1 MMIKVV
7 NDINKNK
14 RNSKYLKDLI
24 IPEGVKAYSNMEE
37 AINSAEYIVFAVPSH
52 VIRSV
57 AKSLK
62 GKIIPVGMYNNGH
75 YTSEQPLVSNEDFE
89 NLFKYLEIMLQRIGS
104 SITNGNITPNP
115 LKDEK
120 DTEKIACKFCDFSSV
135 CRKNKGENEV
145 IKKECSNSEALEA
158 IREELTHRNGN

>member
-1 MMIKVV
+1 
-7 NDINKNK
+7 
-14 RNSKYLKDLI
+14 
-24 IPEGVKAYSNMEE
+24 ME
-37 AINSAEYIVFAVPSH
+37 
-52 VIRSV
+52 
-57 AKSLK
+57 KSLK